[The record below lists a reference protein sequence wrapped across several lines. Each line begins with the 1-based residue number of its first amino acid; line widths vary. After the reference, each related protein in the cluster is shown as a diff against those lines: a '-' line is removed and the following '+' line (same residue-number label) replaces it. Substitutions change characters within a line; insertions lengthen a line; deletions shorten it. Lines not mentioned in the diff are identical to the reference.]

1 MKSLPLANTLQ
12 STDRPRLW
20 PFWVLLFAYLIVA
33 VESLLVALVFK
44 GTLLVLLA
52 PAGVCWLKAL
62 DVWRELRK
70 RQSAS

>member
-1 MKSLPLANTLQ
+1 MKPMPLANPTHANHHPK
-12 STDRPRLW
+12 SW
-20 PFWVLLFAYLIVA
+20 PIWLLLFAYLVVA

-62 DVWRELRK
+62 DVWRELKK
-70 RQSAS
+70 RQSAT